1 MMRPFTLAE
10 MAALTGG
17 RAIGGDATVTGAAI
31 DSRAIAPGDLFAALP
46 GSRVDG
52 HEFLAAARDAGAA
65 AALVSR
71 PVDLSLPQLLVEDV
85 ALALGRIARA
95 NRDLYTAPLIGIT
108 GSCGKTTVKDMLAA
122 VLGGAGPTLATAGNL
137 NNELGVPLSLL
148 RLAPAHAFAVIELGA
163 RGEGHIAQLCE
174 FARPTV
180 SVLLNAME
188 AHLEFFGSVDGVARG
203 KGEIFDGLP
212 ADGFAVVNAD
222 QVYRAEWAERA
233 ARTGAAVL
241 TFGMADDADCRAS
254 AVALRGDAGSAF
266 TLHTPAGE
274 APVELALPG
283 GHNVANALAAAA
295 VAHAC
300 GLAPTTIAAGLSRAG
315 AAAGRLARQRGRG
328 GMTVIDD
335 CYNAN
340 PGSVRAAIDLLAGCA
355 GPTVFALGAMLELG
369 DDADAF
375 HAEMGR
381 RARERGIDVF
391 VGVGDAVRPALEA
404 FGPGGHWYA
413 TREQAAAAADDW
425 AAAAATVLVK
435 GSRGAG
441 METVLAALLPAAAE
455 AACS

>member
-10 MAALTGG
+10 LATLLDG
-17 RAIGGDATVTGAAI
+17 RLPGADATVTGAAI
-31 DSRAIAPGDLFAALP
+31 DSRAVAAGDLFAALP

-52 HEFLAAARDAGAA
+52 HGFLAAAREAGAA

-71 PVDLSLPQLLVEDV
+71 PVDDPLPQLLVDDV
-85 ALALGRIARA
+85 ARALGRFARA
-95 NRDLYTAPLIGIT
+95 NRDLYTGPLVGIT
-108 GSCGKTTVKDMLAA
+108 GSCGKTTVKGMLAA
-122 VLGGAGPTLATAGNL
+122 VLGEHGPTLATEGNL

-163 RGEGHIAQLCE
+163 RGIGHIAYLCE
-174 FARPTV
+174 LARPTV

-188 AHLEFFGSVDGVARG
+188 AHLEFFGSVDGVAEG

-222 QVYRAEWAERA
+222 QPWREAWTARA
-233 ARTGAAVL
+233 ARSGATVL
-241 TFGMADDADCRAS
+241 TFGMAEDAQFRAS
-254 AVALRGDAGSAF
+254 AVALRGEAGSAF

-274 APVELALPG
+274 AAVELALPG

-300 GLAPTTIAAGLSRAG
+300 GLEPAAIAAGLSRA
-315 AAAGRLARQRGRG
+315 AAVEGRLRRFEGRG
-328 GMTVIDD
+328 GLTVIDD
-335 CYNAN
+335 CYNAS
-340 PGSVRAAIDLLAGCA
+340 PGSVRAAIDLLASCS
-355 GPTVFALGAMLELG
+355 GPTVIALGAMLELG
-369 DDADAF
+369 DAADGF

-425 AAAAATVLVK
+425 SAAAATVLVK

-441 METVLAALLPAAAE
+441 MERVLQALLPDVVE

>member
-1 MMRPFTLAE
+1 MRPFTLAE
-10 MAALTGG
+10 LAALTGG
-17 RAIGGDATVTGAAI
+17 RLCGTDATVTGAAI
-31 DSRAIAPGDLFAALP
+31 DSRAVVPGDLFAALA

-52 HEFLAAARDAGAA
+52 HAFLARAREAGAA
-65 AALVSR
+65 AALVSG
-71 PVDLSLPQLLVEDV
+71 PVDDPLPQLLVDDV
-85 ALALGRIARA
+85 PRALGQFARA
-95 NRDLYTAPLIGIT
+95 NRELYTAPLVGIT
-108 GSCGKTTVKDMLAA
+108 GSCGKTTVKGMLAA
-122 VLGGAGPTLATAGNL
+122 VLGGHGPTLATEGNL

-148 RLAPAHAFAVIELGA
+148 RLAPEHAFAVIELGA
-163 RGEGHIAQLCE
+163 RGIGHIAYLCE
-174 FARPTV
+174 LARPTV

-222 QVYRAEWAERA
+222 QSYRGEWTARA
-233 ARTGAAVL
+233 ARTGATVL
-241 TFGMADDADCRAS
+241 TFGLVDDADCRAS

-274 APVELALPG
+274 AAVELAVPG

-300 GLAPTTIAAGLSRAG
+300 GLAPAAISTGLSLAG
-315 AAAGRLARQRGRG
+315 AVDGRLVRHSGRG
-328 GMTVIDD
+328 GVTVIDD
-335 CYNAN
+335 CYNAS
-340 PGSVRAAIDLLAGCA
+340 PGSVRAAIDLLASCA
-355 GPTVFALGAMLELG
+355 GPTVLALGAMLELG
-369 DDADAF
+369 EASDGY

-425 AAAAATVLVK
+425 AGTAATVLVK
-435 GSRGAG
+435 GSRSAG
-441 METVLAALLPAAAE
+441 MELVLQALLPETSE

>member
-1 MMRPFTLAE
+1 MMRPFTLVE
-10 MAALTGG
+10 LAARTGG
-17 RAIGGDATVTGAAI
+17 RLVGEDATVTGAAI
-31 DSRAIAPGDLFAALP
+31 DSRTIAPGDLFAALP

-52 HEFLAAARDAGAA
+52 HAFLAAALDAGAA

-71 PVDLSLPQLLVEDV
+71 PVEVPLPQLLVEDV

-95 NRDLYTAPLIGIT
+95 NRELYRAPLIAIT
-108 GSCGKTTVKDMLAA
+108 GSCGKTTVKGMLAA
-122 VLGGAGPTLATAGNL
+122 MLGEAGPTLATEGNL

-148 RLAPAHAFAVIELGA
+148 RLAPEHAFAVIELGA
-163 RGEGHIAQLCE
+163 RGEGHIAYLCE
-174 FARPTV
+174 LARPTV

-212 ADGFAVVNAD
+212 ADGFAVINAD
-222 QVYRAEWAERA
+222 QPYRGEWTARA
-233 ARTGAAVL
+233 SHSGATVL
-241 TFGMADDADCRAS
+241 TFGTAADADCRAS
-254 AVALRGDAGSAF
+254 AVALRGAAGSAF
-266 TLHTPAGE
+266 MLHTPAGE
-274 APVELALPG
+274 APVELAVPG

-300 GLAPTTIAAGLSRAG
+300 GLVPAAIAAGLSRAG
-315 AAAGRLARQRGRG
+315 AVAGRLARHRGFG

-335 CYNAN
+335 CYNAS

-355 GPTVFALGAMLELG
+355 GPTVIALGAMLELG
-369 DDADAF
+369 DAADAF

-404 FGPGGHWYA
+404 
-413 TREQAAAAADDW
+413 
-425 AAAAATVLVK
+425 
-435 GSRGAG
+435 
-441 METVLAALLPAAAE
+441 
-455 AACS
+455 